1 MRRRQHPRGWRG
13 PNSCFNVL
21 APTGMQ
27 REVEV
32 LLACVRAPS
41 APGGQSLEVLLD
53 RELDWT
59 VVVRMA
65 LGHGVSPIVAERLL
79 GTPAGAIPN
88 DLRAALDVH
97 LQDNRARN
105 ALLGAALIELLDALH
120 ASNVTALSF
129 KGPTLAA
136 LTTGDYTT
144 RRAGDLDMLVRW
156 SDLEAARVT
165 LEALDYRECTEFAIG
180 RPMTSSEHRGY
191 LRYQCEYAFLRKR
204 DGVYVEPHWAVAPA
218 TMAIDLDYPRMW
230 QRASRVDVAG
240 RSVLTLGLADLLPVL
255 CIHGSKHGWTRLQ
268 WIADVAALVDKFSDF
283 ELAGILK
290 EMRSRG
296 LLRMTLLGLE
306 LARRVLAKPLPDG
319 VRAAVADDRGLA
331 RVSQVIIGQLFSTDV
346 SASNAPL
353 TRLRRDM
360 RERAVDRINCMLRTT
375 FTPTAQHYRMCSL
388 PSSLSWFYV
397 PLKLGHD
404 YVALPLHVAWKRRR
418 RGNRRISAGN
428 AP

>member
-1 MRRRQHPRGWRG
+1 M
-13 PNSCFNVL
+13 SL
-21 APTGMQ
+21 ASTKMQ
-27 REVEV
+27 GELQV
-32 LLACVRAPS
+32 LLACVREPS
-41 APGGQSLEVLLD
+41 APGGQSLEALLD

-65 LGHGVSPIVAERLL
+65 LRHGVSPIVAERLL
-79 GTPAGAIPN
+79 GTLPGAIPD
-88 DLRAALDVH
+88 DLREALDEH

-105 ALLGAALIELLDALH
+105 AVLGAALVELLDALD

-144 RRAGDLDMLVRW
+144 RRAGDLDLLVRW
-156 SDLEAARVT
+156 SDLDAARVT
-165 LEALDYRECTEFAIG
+165 LEALDYRECTEFDIG

-204 DGVYVEPHWAVAPA
+204 DNVYVEPHWAVAPK

-230 QRASRVDVAG
+230 QRARRVDVAG
-240 RSVLTLGLADLLPVL
+240 RSVPTLGLADLLPVL

-268 WIADVAALVDKFSDF
+268 WIADVAALVDKFSDL
-283 ELAGILK
+283 ELADILD

-296 LLRMTLLGLE
+296 LLRMMLLGLE
-306 LARRVLAKPLPDG
+306 LAHTVLAKPLPDG
-319 VRAAVADDRGLA
+319 TRAAVAGDRGLP
-331 RVSQVIIGQLFSTDV
+331 RVSQIIIDRLFNSEEFAS
-346 SASNAPL
+346 SAALN
-353 TRLRRDM
+353 RLRRDM
-360 RERAVDRINCMLRTT
+360 RERAVDRIHCTLRTT
-375 FTPTAQHYRMCSL
+375 FTPTEQHYRMCSL

-418 RGNRRISAGN
+418 RGNRRVSAHI